1 MRRPSTLCSFAL
13 LALLAGCWVRRR
25 AFAMCAAPGTG
36 TAARSGSGGN
46 ANTGGATTGG
56 TAPNGGAAA
65 SGGAST
71 GGAGGDEATG
81 GDAGSNA
88 SQGGTAG
95 EDGEGGGGTT
105 GGTSGTGGRPETG
118 GAETSGGAGGTAGDE
133 QSGGTAGSEPRGG
146 AAGAGAT
153 SAGGSGTGGAGG
165 AGTGTGGGAA
175 GGSGGSG
182 GQPGEVR
189 AFPGAEGF
197 GAMVTGGRG
206 GRVIKVTTLAASGPG
221 SLQAALDEAGPR
233 IIVFEVS
240 GVIEAD
246 VIEITQGDVTIA
258 GQTAPGGGITIG
270 GRLYG
275 AYDDSVGNLIIRHV
289 RVRPTYDGSDGEQF
303 DGIQLS
309 LNHDFILDHVS
320 VSFAVDETVD
330 LYEARDATVQ
340 WSVIES
346 SATEG
351 HPEGEH
357 NYGLINGPDGRRL
370 SVHHNL
376 FAHHR
381 SRCPAI
387 ANGPAEV
394 RNNVAYNTR
403 TAFVH
408 NNPASGPF
416 NLVGNHFRTG
426 GSDTL
431 VPFYFDDENDPPA
444 SDLGY
449 FLSGNVLD
457 GTNSDCPPGS
467 VDDPWT
473 QCDYDPYR
481 DASFVVDEEFDFSGA
496 SAGWRP
502 VVTTTADEALA
513 AVLAG
518 AGAFP
523 RDAVTL
529 RSVQETQDGTGD
541 WGARI
546 PADLFAGLTAGAP
559 PPDADD
565 DGMADEWERA
575 NGLDPAD
582 GDDHATVM
590 ASGYTAIEE
599 YVNGLAD
606 ALVR

>member
-1 MRRPSTLCSFAL
+1 MRRSSTLHSFAL
-13 LALLAGCWVRRR
+13 LVLLAGCSQEPGGDEDSTGG
-25 AFAMCAAPGTG
+25 AAGLGTGG
-36 TAARSGSGGN
+36 TAASSSGGRN
-46 ANTGGATTGG
+46 ATTGG
-56 TAPNGGAAA
+56 VTTGGAAP
-65 SGGAST
+65 SGGATPSGGVRT
-71 GGAGGDEATG
+71 GGAGGDEEAG
-81 GDAGSNA
+81 GDAGSAA
-88 SQGGTAG
+88 SQGGAAG
-95 EDGEGGGGTT
+95 DDGEGSGGIT
-105 GGTSGTGGRPETG
+105 GGTAGTGGRPETG
-118 GAETSGGAGGTAGDE
+118 GAGGDE
-133 QSGGTAGSEPRGG
+133 QDGGAAGSEPSGG

-153 SAGGSGTGGAGG
+153 SAGGTGTGGAGG
-165 AGTGTGGGAA
+165 AGTGGVTGTGGGGA
-175 GGSGGSG
+175 GGGGG
-182 GQPGEVR
+182 EPGEVR

-246 VIEITQGDVTIA
+246 MIEITQGDVTIA

-275 AYDDSVGNLIIRHV
+275 AYDDSVGNIIVRHV

-309 LNHDFILDHVS
+309 LNHHFILDHVS
-320 VSFAVDETVD
+320 VSFAVDETMD
-330 LYEARDATVQ
+330 LYEAKDATVQ

-351 HPEGEH
+351 HPEGQH
-357 NYGLINGPDGRRL
+357 NYGLINGPDGVRL

-381 SRCPAI
+381 SRTPAI

-416 NLVGNHFRTG
+416 NLVGNYFRTG
-426 GSDTL
+426 DSDTL
-431 VPFYFDDENDPPA
+431 VPFYFDDENDPA
-444 SDLGY
+444 ESDLGY

-457 GTNSDCPPGS
+457 GNHSDCPPGN

-481 DASFVVDEEFDFSGA
+481 DASFVVDQEFDFAGA

-502 VVTTTADEALA
+502 VVTSAADEALA

-523 RDAVTL
+523 RDEVTL
-529 RSVQETQDGTGD
+529 RSVQETQDGTGE

-546 PADLFAGLTAGAP
+546 PADLFAGLTAGSAP
-559 PPDADD
+559 DDDDD
-565 DGMADEWERA
+565 DGMADEWETA
-575 NGLDPAD
+575 HGLDPAD

-599 YVNGLAD
+599 YINGLAD

>member
-1 MRRPSTLCSFAL
+1 
-13 LALLAGCWVRRR
+13 G
-25 AFAMCAAPGTG
+25 
-36 TAARSGSGGN
+36 
-46 ANTGGATTGG
+46 
-56 TAPNGGAAA
+56 
-65 SGGAST
+65 
-71 GGAGGDEATG
+71 
-81 GDAGSNA
+81 
-88 SQGGTAG
+88 
-95 EDGEGGGGTT
+95 
-105 GGTSGTGGRPETG
+105 
-118 GAETSGGAGGTAGDE
+118 
-133 QSGGTAGSEPRGG
+133 
-146 AAGAGAT
+146 
-153 SAGGSGTGGAGG
+153 
-165 AGTGTGGGAA
+165 
-175 GGSGGSG
+175 
-182 GQPGEVR
+182 
-189 AFPGAEGF
+189 
-197 GAMVTGGRG
+197 
-206 GRVIKVTTLAASGPG
+206 
-221 SLQAALDEAGPR
+221 AGPR
-233 IIVFEVS
+233 GSPGSFPHRTGAWAPGRSMPAPPCAAETRRLDSAATIRWIPRGPPES
-240 GVIEAD
+240 GVRFFLLMS
-246 VIEITQGDVTIA
+246 IA
-258 GQTAPGGGITIG
+258 HTHLPGLDRERLLAAVEPVLAAHGVDGVELRWRTDRGERVLELTLERPGVAEPGGGITIG

-275 AYDDSVGNLIIRHV
+275 AYDESVGNLIIRHV

-351 HPEGEH
+351 HPEGEQ
-357 NYGLINGPDGRRL
+357 NYGLINGPDGVRL

-376 FAHHR
+376 FAHHC

-426 GSDTL
+426 SSDTL

-444 SDLGY
+444 GDLGY

-481 DASFVVDEEFDFSGA
+481 DTSFVVDEEFDFSGA
-496 SAGWRP
+496 SASWRP
-502 VVTTTADEALA
+502 VVTTTADEALE

-523 RDAVTL
+523 RDEVTL

-546 PADLFAGLTAGAP
+546 PADLFAGLTAGTT

-575 NGLDPAD
+575 HGLDPAD

-606 ALVR
+606 ALLQ